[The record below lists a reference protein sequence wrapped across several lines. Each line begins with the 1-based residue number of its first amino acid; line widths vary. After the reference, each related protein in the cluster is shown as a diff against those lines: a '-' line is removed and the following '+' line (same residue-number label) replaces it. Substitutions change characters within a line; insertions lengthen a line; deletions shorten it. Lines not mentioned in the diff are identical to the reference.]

1 MGNSWGSQGP
11 ARGSFLSLAGLGTFR
26 VLPPGLEGTI
36 PAQVEAKGASPGGFG
51 IRESRRPLPTTLG
64 LHRGG
69 SIPGFSQQQER
80 QGWEW
85 AERRERP
92 GVRLSLRPSV
102 LLGPQPLPP
111 PRGGSR
117 GPTGGG
123 AGPEAGGEAGPRGRR
138 RTPGNGGAP
147 DPVPLPGAAS
157 HSKSELPQR
166 QHREV
171 GERTHLRHPRG
182 PRFPPVPPGSPRF
195 PVPVPAPPCPPRTRS
210 EP

>member
-80 QGWEW
+80 QRWEW
-85 AERRERP
+85 GERRERP

-102 LLGPQPLPP
+102 PSRSPTPPTAPRRLPGPH
-111 PRGGSR
+111 
-117 GPTGGG
+117 
-123 AGPEAGGEAGPRGRR
+123 RGRSRPGGRSGGRTAGTEADTGER
-138 RTPGNGGAP
+138 RRSR
-147 DPVPLPGAAS
+147 PGAAS
-157 HSKSELPQR
+157 R
-166 QHREV
+166 C
-171 GERTHLRHPRG
+171 
-182 PRFPPVPPGSPRF
+182 RFPFQVRTPAAAAPRSRGAHAPSAPPRSPVPPGSPRF